1 VADPAAYFQ
10 EVTATQ
16 FIVEGQFVS
25 TDWSK
30 RRLLICI
37 LNRCKQLPIL
47 LSLQGLQ
54 SFWQDLTST
63 QMFEYL
69 VGTMWF

>member
-25 TDWSK
+25 TYWSK

-37 LNRCKQLPIL
+37 LNRYNLLPIL
-47 LSLQGLQ
+47 LSLQG
-54 SFWQDLTST
+54 SD
-63 QMFEYL
+63 E
-69 VGTMWF
+69 